1 MTSPILS
8 LITISMLFFVM
19 GNCYNDLEYFPSHGN
34 HLPLD
39 GDPMVEIDE
48 DIPTVTHVQFLMDE
62 EFVGTYYS
70 EQKDVRIKAIMIG
83 SFRLFG
89 R

>member
-8 LITISMLFFVM
+8 LIMISMLFFVM

-39 GDPMVEIDE
+39 ENPMVEIDE
-48 DIPTVTHVQFLMDE
+48 DIPTVTHV
-62 EFVGTYYS
+62 
-70 EQKDVRIKAIMIG
+70 
-83 SFRLFG
+83 
-89 R
+89 